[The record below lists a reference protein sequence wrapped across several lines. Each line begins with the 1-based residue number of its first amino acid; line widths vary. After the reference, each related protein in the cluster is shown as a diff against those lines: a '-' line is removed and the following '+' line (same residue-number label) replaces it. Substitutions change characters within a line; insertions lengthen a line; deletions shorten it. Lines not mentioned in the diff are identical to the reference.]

1 MEVSYNAIVS
11 ILKEKFGIIF
21 FDDCCTDFSIND
33 YISDSIMYIQF
44 ILFLE
49 EKLEI
54 EFPDELLVPELLD
67 SAKEFAQMLD
77 NYIQSDEDD
86 FIN

>member
-1 MEVSYNAIVS
+1 MEVSYDAVVS
-11 ILKEKFGIIF
+11 ILKEKFGNIF
-21 FDDCCTDFSIND
+21 FDDFCTDFSIND

-77 NYIQSDEDD
+77 NYIQSDEGDL
-86 FIN
+86 IN